1 MLKKLDS
8 IFSKY
13 RSYPF
18 IHTHRD
24 FVVDKNPVRFHIKN
38 PVERFRLQKW
48 GWEKELIVDL
58 IGVLN
63 PNDVLYDIGAS
74 VGAVSI
80 PAAQKVKHGQVIS
93 FEPDPENVESLRG
106 NFQLN
111 NIENYQ
117 IMNCAV
123 GEEEG
128 EMELFTEGSNGFSPS
143 LRKVNGIASS
153 LKVPIKTIDDLIDK
167 GTIPPPTVIKMDI
180 EGAEMM
186 GFKGMS
192 RLLDSPNK
200 PRLIIFE
207 IHPDFLPSFNTSVTE
222 ILRFVLDKNY
232 KIESL
237 ETRSHQI
244 LCKIVS

>member
-24 FVVDKNPVRFHIKN
+24 FIVDKKPVRFHIKN

-48 GWEKELIVDL
+48 GWEKDLIVDL
-58 IGVLN
+58 LAVLK
-63 PNDVLYDIGAS
+63 PDDVLYDIGAS
-74 VGAVSI
+74 VGALSI
-80 PAAQKVKHGQVIS
+80 PSAQKVKLGKVIS
-93 FEPDPENVESLRG
+93 FEPDPENVASLRG
-106 NFQLN
+106 NYELN
-111 NIENYQ
+111 DIKNYQ
-117 IMNCAV
+117 IMECAV

-128 EMELFTEGSNGFSPS
+128 ELELFTAGSNGFSPS
-143 LRKVNGIASS
+143 LRKVNGISTS
-153 LKVPIKTIDDLIDK
+153 LKVPIKTIDGLLADK
-167 GTIPPPTVIKMDI
+167 SIPPPTVVKIDI

-186 GFKGMS
+186 CFKGMAK
-192 RLLDSPNK
+192 LLSGPNK

-207 IHPDFLPSFNTSVTE
+207 IHPDFLPAFNTSVTE

-232 KIESL
+232 QIERL
-237 ETRSHQI
+237 ETRAHQI
-244 LCKIVS
+244 LCKIIA